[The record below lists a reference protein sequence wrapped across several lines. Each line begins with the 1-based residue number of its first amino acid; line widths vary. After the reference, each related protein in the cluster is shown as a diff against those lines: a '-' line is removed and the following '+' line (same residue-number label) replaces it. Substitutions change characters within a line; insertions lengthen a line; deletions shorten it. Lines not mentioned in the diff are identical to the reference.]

1 MNISMFFSK
10 DQHDVNEFFRL
21 RRQRRYKQHGA
32 KAKCIWL
39 HNCMHYV
46 LVYVLKLMRLFEG
59 RKLTVIGDKRENRKT
74 HRPVIYACTHIGG
87 SDIESAFEAIK
98 SPCYL
103 FLGDPREL
111 YRSID
116 GLILGINGVICFET
130 SCKQDRKIAKERS
143 LSLLKQSGSLLIYP
157 EGAWNIT
164 ENEPVMKLFSGTA
177 DFALQSGADI
187 VPVALERYGKHYY
200 ANIGKELLFSEFSGE
215 DKHTIT
221 AELRDCLATLK
232 WDIWA
237 YQGLHRRDDIP
248 EGFGAD
254 FLKTIMYLPIATYTV
269 QDVLDTRFRDK
280 NVVDAKTA
288 FQYLNAIK
296 PTMQNAFL
304 FNKRLMG

>member
-1 MNISMFFSK
+1 MDLLKFFSK
-10 DQHDVNEFFRL
+10 DQHEVDEFFCL
-21 RRQRRYKQHGA
+21 RRQKRYNRYGA
-32 KAKCIWL
+32 KAKLIPL

-59 RKLTVIGDKRENRKT
+59 RQLTVIGDKRQNKRTNR
-74 HRPVIYACTHIGG
+74 PIIYACTHIGG

-116 GLILGINGVICFET
+116 GLMLGMNGVICFET
-130 SCKQDRKIAKERS
+130 NCKQDRRIARERS
-143 LSLLKQSGSLLIYP
+143 LSLLKQGGSLLIYP

-200 ANIGKELLFSEFSGE
+200 ANIGKELLFSDFSGE

-221 AELRDCLATLK
+221 TKLRDCLATLK
-232 WDIWA
+232 WEIWA
-237 YQGLHRRDDIP
+237 YQGMHRRDNIP
-248 EGFGAD
+248 EGYGED

-269 QDVLDTRFRDK
+269 QDVLDTKFQDR
-280 NVVDAKTA
+280 NIVDAKTV
-288 FQYLNAIK
+288 FQHLSIIR
-296 PTMQNAFL
+296 PTIQNAFL
-304 FNKRLMG
+304 FNKRLK